1 MENELTIVLTVSKF
15 KEILIHSWHLL
26 PLDKQQELL
35 SMGIY
40 PKSHASGF

>member
-26 PLDKQQELL
+26 PLDMQQELL

-40 PKSHASGF
+40 LKPTVPRT